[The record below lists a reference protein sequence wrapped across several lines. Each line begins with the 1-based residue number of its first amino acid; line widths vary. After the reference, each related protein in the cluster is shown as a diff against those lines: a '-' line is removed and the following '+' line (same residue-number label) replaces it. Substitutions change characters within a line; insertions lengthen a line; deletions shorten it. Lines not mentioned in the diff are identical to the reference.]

1 MKHDFINPNNGGLF
15 TVTDFEDINYSPL
28 FMDSALYKVF
38 LNTSEETKL
47 FVDGDLKVIKKNQLF
62 FCKPLNC
69 VEVISKSEGLK
80 AIAFNRAF
88 YSIRDYEDEVSFYW
102 FWFFGTKY
110 PMLLSLPDNDVQTF
124 ENMFD
129 CFEREFTSDIST
141 VQEEMLRYV
150 LKRVLTMSKS
160 YMKDNGESFKL
171 HNSQLEMI
179 REFNQ
184 LIENHFKEKH
194 QVSDYAAMMYKSPK
208 TISNLFREHTD
219 RTPSGAIRD
228 RIILEAKRLL
238 LRTDRTIEEITYE
251 LGYETVA
258 HFSKL
263 FKNAV
268 GQSPSVFR
276 KSETKVLTA

>member
-1 MKHDFINPNNGGLF
+1 MKHDFINPENGGLF
-15 TVTDFEDINYSPL
+15 TMTDFENINYTPL

-47 FVDGDLKVIKKNQLF
+47 FVNDDLKVIKKNQLF

-69 VEVISKSEGLK
+69 VKVVGKSNGLK
-80 AIAFNRAF
+80 AIAFNKAF
-88 YSIRDYEDEVSFYW
+88 YSIRDYDDEVSFYW

-110 PMLLSLPDNDVQTF
+110 PMLLSLSENDIVTF

-129 CFEREFTSDIST
+129 CFEREFENKINR

-150 LKRVLTMSKS
+150 LRRVLLMS
-160 YMKDNGESFKL
+160 NSFIKEKEQSCKL
-171 HNSQLEMI
+171 HNNQLEMI
-179 REFNQ
+179 RKFNQ

-194 QVSDYAAMMYKSPK
+194 QVSDYAAMLFKSPK
-208 TISNLFREHTD
+208 TISNMFREHTD
-219 RTPSGAIRD
+219 VTPSGAIRN

-238 LRTDRTIEEITYE
+238 LRTDQTIEDITYE
-251 LGYETVA
+251 LGYETVG

-263 FKNAV
+263 FKNVV
-268 GQSPSVFR
+268 GMSPSLFR
-276 KSETKVLTA
+276 KTGKEALTT